1 MYAKLRPWFIRN
13 QHRIS
18 WCIIGMKII
27 SFLDYL
33 ARGDYFN
40 AGVCAFIAVANFI
53 MDRTE
58 ML

>member
-1 MYAKLRPWFIRN
+1 MYAKIRPWMIRN

-18 WCIIGMKII
+18 WFIIGMMVI
-27 SFLDYL
+27 SAVEYL

-40 AGVCAFIAVANFI
+40 AGLCAFIAVANFV
-53 MDRTE
+53 MTKME